1 MDVTVIF
8 GGQFGSEG
16 KGLIAS
22 YLAEKER
29 FNLATTDAGPNAGH
43 TAIYNGKPLIT
54 FHLPMVGVL
63 TPGCTLWLNGG
74 SIINPDILMKEI
86 KTMEEDHGIEIR
98 NRLLI
103 HPHAAIIEECDLLE
117 EKDSSGPMAKI
128 SSTQKGVGAAARRK
142 MSRGAKTA
150 KDIKELKPF
159 VSYVHP
165 TRWPKIAVEVAQG
178 YSLSINSGFY
188 PYTTFRCCSPAQ
200 GLMNAQIPT
209 TIPHKV
215 WAVLRVNPIRVGN
228 LPDGYSGDVFPD
240 QHETTWEA
248 LGLAPQYTTVTNRV
262 RRVFSYS
269 RMQVERMIRETAP
282 THILINFAQQQTPGW
297 LDTMSGYIRQTYLD
311 YGLPEPV
318 LRYGYGAAAKD
329 IHDTILLTPKAVA

>member
-1 MDVTVIF
+1 MEVTVLF

-22 YLAEKER
+22 YLAQRER
-29 FNLATTDAGPNAGH
+29 FNMATTDAGPNAGH
-43 TAIYNGKPLIT
+43 TAIYHGKPLIT

-74 SIINPDILMKEI
+74 SIINPEVLLKEI
-86 KTMEEDHGIEIR
+86 ETMETVHGIEIKS
-98 NRLLI
+98 RLLI
-103 HPHAAIIEECDLLE
+103 HPDAAIIEQQDLDE
-117 EKDSSGPMAKI
+117 EKAATGPMSKI

-142 MSRGAKTA
+142 MSRGAVTA
-150 KDIKELKPF
+150 KSVKELKKF
-159 VSYVHP
+159 VTAVHP
-165 TRWPKIAVEVAQG
+165 TRWPKIVVEVAQG

-200 GLMNAQIPT
+200 GLMNASIPT

-248 LGLAPQYTTVTNRV
+248 IGQPPQYTTVTNRL

-269 RMQVERMIRETAP
+269 RMQVDKMIRETAP
-282 THILINFAQQQTPGW
+282 THILINFAQTQSPGW
-297 LDTMSGYIRQTYLD
+297 LSNITGYIQQTYTD
-311 YGLPEPV
+311 YGLPQPEIY
-318 LRYGYGAAAKD
+318 YGYGPAAED
-329 IHDTILLTPKAVA
+329 ISENIQV